1 MCYNKQKGDDAMRS
15 YSSREVIKEALINS
29 APPS

>member
-1 MCYNKQKGDDAMRS
+1 MQNIPHLH
-15 YSSREVIKEALINS
+15 IKEALINS